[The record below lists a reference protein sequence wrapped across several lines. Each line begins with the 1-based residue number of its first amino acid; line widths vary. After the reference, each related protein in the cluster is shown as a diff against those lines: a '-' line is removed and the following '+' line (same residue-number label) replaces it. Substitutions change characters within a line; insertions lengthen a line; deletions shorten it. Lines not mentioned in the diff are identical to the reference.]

1 MGLRH
6 RASSL
11 RLLSLSLGLAVLLVS
26 GNSVAGWRL
35 RRPFAPPVCIAVDRF
50 CLFLLVLC
58 FCRHCCGVVSRTP
71 VICLVNSSSS
81 FEVLGTMLYW
91 SHISLS
97 EYG

>member
-6 RASSL
+6 HASSL

-58 FCRHCCGVVSRTP
+58 FCRHCCGLVPVRLCYVSLFRG
-71 VICLVNSSSS
+71 
-81 FEVLGTMLYW
+81 LGTMLYW
-91 SHISLS
+91 SHVSLS
-97 EYG
+97 E